1 VPATFGKERL
11 AFSMERSS
19 NTLSQQSRFGQ
30 QVIEM
35 PERFSK
41 YGRLERIH
49 GDREYLNAIGTPE

>member
-1 VPATFGKERL
+1 
-11 AFSMERSS
+11 MERSS

-35 PERFSK
+35 PERFPK